1 MDIRTFFNYFT
12 PGEVALGFE
21 SRDLGVILAVCTS
34 ITMVQFVFS
43 LVYNFEKEQ
52 SGSMLKP
59 SIYLILVIPLLF
71 IASAFESLLWV
82 FFLFS
87 ENWFAGISAILIL
100 YYMVKLVMAFEEIF
114 GPLQITYTAQRVGKW
129 LFSLPDPVRD
139 TINSFFAEREI
150 RKIQTQYL
158 KPK

>member
-1 MDIRTFFNYFT
+1 MDIRTFFSYLT
-12 PGEVALGFE
+12 PGEIPLVFD
-21 SRDLGVILAVCTS
+21 SNVLGVILAICIS

-43 LVYNFEKEQ
+43 LTYNFKDEQ
-52 SGSMLKP
+52 TGTVLRP
-59 SIYLILVIPLLF
+59 SIYLIFVIPLLF
-71 IASAFESLLWV
+71 IASAFEALLLV

-87 ENWFAGISAILIL
+87 ENWFAAVGMILVI
-100 YYMVKLVMAFEEIF
+100 YYIVKLIMSFEELF
-114 GPLQITYTAQRVGKW
+114 GPLQITHMAQRVSIW

-150 RKIQTQYL
+150 RKIQMQYL